1 MGGLPKSKPRFM
13 WSLKPAKASCNSEML
28 YVLYNLYIYIIFL
41 DFMCSAKLLQHLVME
56 AAETSYLDALS
67 LMESASAN
75 MLSNKCLA

>member
-1 MGGLPKSKPRFM
+1 MQLGNVICAILS
-13 WSLKPAKASCNSEML
+13 
-28 YVLYNLYIYIIFL
+28 L

-75 MLSNKCLA
+75 IFSATSAWHES